1 MSKSDKKEVGAIA
14 HKNGV
19 SFRVWAPFAESV
31 AVTGTFND
39 WSESPLESDGDGYWS
54 GLIKGA
60 EAGQEY
66 KFVIKNGDQ
75 LLHKNDP
82 RALHLTTSNGNSVV
96 AETSFDWENDNF
108 TPAPIEQ
115 QVLYELHVGTFY
127 RPDPAVPGTF
137 QDVIAKLDYLAKLGV
152 NMLELMPI
160 NTMLMDRGWGY
171 APDYIYAVESLYG
184 GRFGFMEFVKAAHRR
199 GIGVILDVVYNHF
212 GPETDLWQFDGW
224 SQDDRGGI
232 YFYNDWRSST
242 PWGDTRPDYG
252 RPEVRQYIID
262 NVRLW
267 LHDCHVDGLRLDST
281 GYLRNVAGQNDDPGN
296 DIAEAWQLMQQ
307 INKVAKKIKSG
318 SVMIAEDLGANDY
331 LTRTDGEG
339 GAGFDSQWA
348 TGFPHAL
355 RSVLDAVNDGDRNL
369 SSLCDELKRYFNG
382 NAFQRV
388 IYSDS
393 HDTAANGG
401 ARLNETIAPGNA
413 TNLYA
418 RKRSLLASALVL
430 TAPGIPMLFQ
440 GQEFMQD
447 GSFNDWQALEWDKAE
462 QFKGI
467 VEANQHM
474 VALRKNQYGN
484 SAGLGGQ
491 SFNILHVDE
500 NNKVM
505 AYHRWQNGGAG
516 DDVIVVIN
524 FANKTFKDYKMD
536 LPRDGQW
543 RVRFNSAWHGYSPDF
558 KKLEVPDVTAE
569 NKQTSFILPPY
580 SALILSQ
587 DP

>member
-19 SFRVWAPFAESV
+19 SFRVWAPFAQSV

-39 WSESPLESDGDGYWS
+39 WGETPLENENDGYWHTAV
-54 GLIKGA
+54 KAA
-60 EAGQEY
+60 EPGQEY
-66 KFVIKNGDQ
+66 KYVIKNGEQ
-75 LLHKNDP
+75 VLHKNDP
-82 RALHLTTSNGNSVV
+82 RALHFVTAGGNSVIMNG
-96 AETSFDWENDNF
+96 EFDWEEDNF
-108 TPAPIEQ
+108 TPPPIEKQ
-115 QVLYELHVGTFY
+115 IIYELHVGTFN
-127 RPDPAVPGTF
+127 RPDPAITGTF
-137 QDVIAKLDYLAKLGV
+137 QDVIDNLDYLSDLGI
-152 NMLELMPI
+152 NMIELMPI

-171 APDYIYAVESLYG
+171 AVDYIYAVESLYG
-184 GRFGFMEFVKAAHRR
+184 GRLGFLEFVKAAHQK

-212 GPETDLWQFDGW
+212 GPENDLWQFDGW
-224 SQDDRGGI
+224 NQDGNGGI
-232 YFYNDWRSST
+232 YFYNDWRSTT
-242 PWGDTRPDYG
+242 PWGNIRPDYG

-262 NVRLW
+262 NVRQW
-267 LHDCHVDGLRLDST
+267 LNDCRVDGLRLDST
-281 GYLRNVAGQNDDPGN
+281 GYLRNVDGHNDDPSK
-296 DIAEAWQLMQQ
+296 DIPEAWQLMQQ
-307 INKVAKKIKSG
+307 INKVAKKIKPASIT
-318 SVMIAEDLGANDY
+318 IAEDLGANDY
-331 LTRTDGEG
+331 ITKTDGEG

-355 RSVLDAVNDGDRNL
+355 RSVLDALNDGDRNL
-369 SSLCDELKRYFNG
+369 SALCDELKIMHNG
-382 NAFQRV
+382 TPFKRV

-401 ARLNETIAPGNA
+401 TRLNETIAPGNA
-413 TNLYA
+413 ANLYA

-447 GSFNDWQALEWDKAE
+447 GSFSDWQAMEWDKTE

-467 VEANQHM
+467 VEANQHL
-474 VALRKNQYGN
+474 VALRKNAHGN
-484 SAGLGGQ
+484 AAGLSGQ

-505 AYHRWQNGGAG
+505 AYHRWQNGGPN

-536 LPRDGQW
+536 LPRDGVW
-543 RVRFNSAWHGYSPDF
+543 PLRFNSAWHGYSPDF
-558 KKLEVPDVTAE
+558 KDIPVIDVTAE
-569 NKQTSFILPPY
+569 NKQASFTLPPY
-580 SALILSQ
+580 SALIFSQ